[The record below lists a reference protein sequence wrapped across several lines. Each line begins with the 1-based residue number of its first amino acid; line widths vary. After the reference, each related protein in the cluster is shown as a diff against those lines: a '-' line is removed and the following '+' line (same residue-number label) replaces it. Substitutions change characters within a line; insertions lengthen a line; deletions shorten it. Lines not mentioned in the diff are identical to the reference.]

1 MINHGWMTDKDAETI
16 QKTLDLV
23 CEQFPAGVINTTEL
37 GVREG
42 KTSRGIH
49 DYLTG
54 KKRINFHTGVDN
66 QHDIPVPVPF
76 EGCNLIIG
84 NSIEV
89 YNQIADNSQQFLF
102 VDACHSY
109 PMVVADFFCYHKKV
123 KKGGYIAFHDTG
135 KHIKPFTDHQGMG
148 SKEDPDMSISVR
160 KALDRIGLLEQDKP
174 DDDDF
179 RRGWRPEEGSPPIYK
194 IKHGFKLIYDEADE
208 TLHTGG
214 VTVFKKVR

>member
-1 MINHGWMTDKDAETI
+1 MISHGWMTDKDAETI

-23 CEQFPAGVINTTEL
+23 CQQFPEGVINTTEL

-66 QHDIPVPVPF
+66 QHDIPVPLPF

-89 YNQIADNSQQFLF
+89 YNQIPAQSQHFLLQ
-102 VDACHSY
+102 DACHSY
-109 PMVVADFFCYHKKV
+109 PMTIADFMVYSDKV
-123 KKGGYIAFHDTG
+123 RHNGYIALHDCG
-135 KHIKPFTDHQGMG
+135 KHIKPFTDYQGMG
-148 SKEDPDMSISVR
+148 SREDPDMYIACR
-160 KALDRIGLLEQDKP
+160 KAVIKLGLLVNKL
-174 DDDDF
+174 
-179 RRGWRPEEGSPPIYK
+179 PEYE
-194 IKHGFKLIYDEADE
+194 LIFDEYDES
-208 TLHTGG
+208 LHTGG
-214 VTVFKKVR
+214 IVVVKKIGF